1 VSETKASP
9 KHQPSA
15 PRVPDPRRSYDRGVW
30 TDPPA
35 EAANSKPANN
45 DGAAGV
51 AEPNA
56 PTSAGLAGIPTA
68 LLVRE
73 VERRKQHINALNARR
88 DKLLRQIAALDAAI
102 RELDDDERPRWRH
115 PTKTARTAR
124 QPASPR
130 PNHGITLAA
139 ALAAAVKPG
148 QVVSPAD
155 AAKAVKARGYKT
167 GAAEFGKAVSRT
179 LATHKGFKR
188 KGRGQYERTA

>member
-1 VSETKASP
+1 VSETKAPP

-30 TDPPA
+30 TDPSA
-35 EAANSKPANN
+35 EAANSEPATD
-45 DGAAGV
+45 DGADGV
-51 AEPNA
+51 AEVAA
-56 PTSAGLAGIPTA
+56 PTLAGLAGIPTA
-68 LLVRE
+68 LLLRE
-73 VERRKQHINALNARR
+73 VERRKQHINTLNARR
-88 DKLLRQIAALDAAI
+88 DELRRQIAALDAEI
-102 RELDDDERPRWRH
+102 RELDDKERPRRN
-115 PTKTARTAR
+115 ARAGRPNGTR
-124 QPASPR
+124 SSSPR
-130 PNHGITLAA
+130 PSNTISLAA

-188 KGRGQYERTA
+188 KGRGQYQRVS

>member
-1 VSETKASP
+1 MSETKAPP

-35 EAANSKPANN
+35 EAANSEPAND
-45 DGAAGV
+45 DGADGV
-51 AEPNA
+51 AEVAA
-56 PTSAGLAGIPTA
+56 PTVAGLAGIPTA

-73 VERRKQHINALNARR
+73 VERRKQRGNALYARR
-88 DKLLRQIAALDAAI
+88 DKLLRQIAALDADI

-124 QPASPR
+124 QPAAP
-130 PNHGITLAA
+130 PNNGITLADA
-139 ALAAAVKPG
+139 HAAAVKPG
-148 QVVSPAD
+148 QIISPAD
-155 AAKAVKARGYKT
+155 AAKAVMARGYKT

-179 LATHKGFKR
+179 LATHTGFKR
-188 KGRGQYERTA
+188 KGRGQYIRTM